1 MACSNMIPLFIINYN
16 GLENLGSR
24 FIDVVERAVVT
35 STHIDS
41 LRVVLVDNGSR
52 DGSFDVIR
60 EMFYDTVMP
69 LKLRSNLG
77 HSMGVNVA
85 LKMYSDTAGC
95 TPRYAFVMDNDYA
108 ITNPEGLRD
117 LVEHAMRDPRAVA
130 VQGVNLK
137 PDGRV
142 SDAGALITTFLKPVF
157 RCDNL
162 IVDECPEK
170 QSYVSYVISCLAL
183 YNVRVILSKRKLI
196 FNRYNIIYHDDV
208 DLSLEMWSYGY
219 TSKFIP
225 TVVGVHYGSSTRK
238 RIDKA
243 FINYERRRGRV
254 LLNRRFSRYVKAVSL
269 LAPYIKSILLALPQV
284 GSPDPVRIRT
294 RALIDALRLKVEQF
308 KGPYEPLLVKPTI
321 KAYPYHYG
329 TSRLATRILKLLE
342 TLVVDRSTL
351 LNSRRPF
358 IVSLSS
364 SS

>member
-1 MACSNMIPLFIINYN
+1 MACSNMIPLFRVNYN

-24 FIDVVERAVVT
+24 FIDVVKRAVMT

-41 LRVVLVDNGSR
+41 LRIVLVDNGSR
-52 DGSFDVIR
+52 DGSFDIVR
-60 EMFYDTVMP
+60 ERFYDTVMP

-85 LKMYSDTAGC
+85 LKMYFNAAGC
-95 TPRYAFVMDNDYA
+95 TPRYAFVMDKDYA
-108 ITNPEGLRD
+108 ITNPEGLRG
-117 LVEHAMRDPRAVA
+117 LVEYAMRDPRAVA
-130 VQGVNLK
+130 LQGINLK
-137 PDGRV
+137 SNGRV
-142 SDAGALITTFLKPVF
+142 SDAGILVTTFLKPVF
-157 RCDNL
+157 RCDGL
-162 IVDECPEK
+162 AVGECPERL
-170 QSYVSYVISCLAL
+170 SYVSSVISCLAL
-183 YNVRVILSKRKLI
+183 YNVRVILSKRKLM

-225 TVVGVHYGSSTRK
+225 TVVGVHYWSSARK
-238 RIDKA
+238 RMDKA
-243 FINYERRRGRV
+243 FVSYKSRRGRV

-269 LAPYIKSILLALPQV
+269 LAPYIKSIALALPRL
-284 GSPDPVRIRT
+284 GSPDPVRVRT

-308 KGPYEPLLVKPTI
+308 KGPYEPLLIKPTI
-321 KAYPYHYG
+321 KTYPYHYG
-329 TSRLATRILKLLE
+329 TSRLATRILKPLK
-342 TLVVDRSTL
+342 TLVVDRGAL